1 LKKQRLFRNST
12 LNANIA
18 FFIVFVTGQV
28 TANAATIYVHPPQ
41 GAPEGSYHTIQ
52 EGVDAASAEDMV
64 MVAPGNYESFTV
76 NKEVYVVSE
85 AGPDVTYIT
94 SGGPVTFN
102 DPGDGALIS
111 GFTVSLG
118 GIGIYITNNC
128 DHVKIENNIIS
139 GCGSH
144 GVYVYANGSYTEYST
159 VVNNTISNNG
169 GSRVYLRSYYG
180 GMSSIIYYIANLQI
194 VNNIITSNN
203 NYGIQFYNQL
213 RTGIGTHNFSNN
225 NLWNNTAG
233 DISGVTVDS
242 SAGNIFT
249 DPFFVNQGTA
259 DYHTQAASP
268 CIDAGTVGKVY
279 NDPDGTRNDIGVYG
293 GPGAADFWPSPASG
307 KRPVVTGLS
316 ITPPSILVGGTLTL
330 KATGKIQ

>member
-1 LKKQRLFRNST
+1 MVKVRFFAGLL
-12 LNANIA
+12 A

-28 TANAATIYVHPPQ
+28 TANAATIYVHPLQ

-102 DPGDGALIS
+102 DPGDGASIS
-111 GFTVSLG
+111 GFTVSLN
-118 GIGIYITNNC
+118 GIGIYVTNNC
-128 DHVKIENNIIS
+128 NHVKIENNIIS
-139 GCGSH
+139 GCGRQGIYLSASEA
-144 GVYVYANGSYTEYST
+144 YIQYSAI
-159 VVNNTISNNG
+159 VNNTISNNS
-169 GSRVYLRSYYG
+169 GSGIYLRSYKRY
-180 GMSSIIYYIANLQI
+180 SSSAGFIANLQVI
-194 VNNIITSNN
+194 NNIITSNT
-203 NYGIQFYNQL
+203 NYGIQFHNSGNTYL
-213 RTGIGTHNFSNN
+213 GSHNFSNN

-249 DPFFVNQGTA
+249 DPFFVNQDIA

-268 CIDAGTVGKVY
+268 CIDVGTVGKVY

-293 GPGAADFWPSPASG
+293 GPGAANFWPSPAGG